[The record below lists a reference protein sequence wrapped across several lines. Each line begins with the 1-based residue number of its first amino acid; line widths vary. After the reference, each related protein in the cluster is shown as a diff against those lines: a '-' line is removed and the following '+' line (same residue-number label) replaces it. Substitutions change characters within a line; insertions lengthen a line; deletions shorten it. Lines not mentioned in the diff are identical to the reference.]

1 VVYQN
6 SDTSPKDP
14 SASLKSPAATVDA
27 PTVLGM
33 LITGGGLLAI
43 LAVGRILF

>member
-1 VVYQN
+1 MVYQK
-6 SDTSPKDP
+6 SDTRPSP
-14 SASLKSPAATVDA
+14 SLKSPAATVDV

-43 LAVGRILF
+43 LALGKILF